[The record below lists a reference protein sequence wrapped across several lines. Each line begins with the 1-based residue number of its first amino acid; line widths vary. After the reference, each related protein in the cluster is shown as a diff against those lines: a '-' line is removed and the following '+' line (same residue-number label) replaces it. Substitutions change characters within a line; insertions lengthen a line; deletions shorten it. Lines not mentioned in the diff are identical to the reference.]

1 MPRSVVVFRLG
12 DDVTG
17 GYIEAA
23 LASFTT
29 DNSVPS
35 EGGSRPWP
43 RCYAR
48 FMAVADTRPV
58 VVYVEDDADTF
69 KIAALR
75 LKAKYRLIWAQN
87 DVEAVDLIS
96 FHHRELFAV
105 LMDIELRGSTLD
117 GLDLVRLLK
126 GHPLVRTQV
135 AAFARRLPVLHA
147 VPVIVLTA
155 YSARYSEAEV
165 HAVGAAHFV
174 TKPIDFTR
182 LNLALA
188 QANIAAVMKRLE
200 KAEPQR
206 EPGATDV
213 VPPATP
219 SRR

>member
-1 MPRSVVVFRLG
+1 
-12 DDVTG
+12 
-17 GYIEAA
+17 
-23 LASFTT
+23 
-29 DNSVPS
+29 
-35 EGGSRPWP
+35 
-43 RCYAR
+43 
-48 FMAVADTRPV
+48 MAVADTRPV

-75 LKAKYRLIWAQN
+75 LKAKYRLLWAQN
-87 DVEAVDLIS
+87 DVEAVDLIA
-96 FHHRELFAV
+96 FHHKELFAI

-135 AAFARRLPVLHA
+135 PPFARRLPVLHT

-200 KAEPQR
+200 KSEPQR
-206 EPGATDV
+206 DAGSGDEPPVT
-213 VPPATP
+213 PP
-219 SRR
+219 RR